1 MQMVCVDVSRQSG
14 WGVGGFFPSK
24 FVLQEEVME
33 GGGGRSHLETLEIG
47 GSKRQ
52 RKDLDE
58 MRQQT
63 HSALRRSIFPA
74 NQLCTTEII

>member
-1 MQMVCVDVSRQSG
+1 MSPDRVGGGG
-14 WGVGGFFPSK
+14 WGAFFQANSY
-24 FVLQEEVME
+24 FNG

-63 HSALRRSIFPA
+63 HSALRRRSIFPA

>member
-1 MQMVCVDVSRQSG
+1 MSPDRVG
-14 WGVGGFFPSK
+14 GVGGLFSK
-24 FVLQEEVME
+24 QIRTS
-33 GGGGRSHLETLEIG
+33 GRSNGGGRSHLETLEIG

-63 HSALRRSIFPA
+63 HSALRRRSIFPA